1 MVCWAST
8 FEPITNP
15 KSVFNSVAL
24 LPSIPSA
31 VNFAKSSSAAP
42 PVWST
47 LSELVSS
54 IPKVKT
60 SVAAAVPNPNVVLAV
75 AASASS
81 INVLPNIETLAAG
94 NAASAVTPCAAVA

>member
-1 MVCWAST
+1 M
-8 FEPITNP
+8 
-15 KSVFNSVAL
+15 
-24 LPSIPSA
+24 
-31 VNFAKSSSAAP
+31 
-42 PVWST
+42 
-47 LSELVSS
+47 SS